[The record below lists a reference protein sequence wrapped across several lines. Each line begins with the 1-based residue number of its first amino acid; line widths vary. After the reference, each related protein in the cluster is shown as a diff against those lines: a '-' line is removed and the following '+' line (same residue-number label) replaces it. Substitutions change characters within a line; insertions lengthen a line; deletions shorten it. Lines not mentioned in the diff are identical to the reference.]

1 MDIEELRARAM
12 ASMPNKKRKRKQTPR
27 HPHSSGKFIS
37 TNNLFDTNGTQLQV
51 SSAVSVPL
59 CGRKEKDVF
68 LSSLQDLHPA
78 TRSPAAEEKDD
89 NLVIRFSD
97 GDSDSEGEE
106 QSWRVDRSEKDG
118 SSRENT
124 SGTSASQSL
133 AASSQMGTTASQ
145 QTPGMRNQMAMM
157 QKQLAAFRTTMSSA
171 VQVRGVT
178 SMVSGEGPPRL
189 SSCNKK
195 PIVGHNGSIGQKHA
209 FKPGSSVTKPSGS
222 DLENLRKQIATKEN
236 ELKLQRHIRSGKGQ
250 DTRSVPSGTFHT
262 AGIAESTTMSS
273 RGQISVSPTF
283 CKLTEGAPVKEIN
296 EEKQKVPKV
305 ILQQSEP
312 SLKVSTSSLQQQGW
326 QMSNDDIIDHSCTK
340 DGSSNGVPT
349 RESHAACSKRSV
361 AKGNPSGQKHL
372 KSAVS
377 INEEHKRATHPLTD
391 SIQEHCPRAENNRC
405 PAEFSMSMPA
415 EILIPYN
422 SSKRV
427 ISEDFDDTNNYNSL
441 KGEGS
446 KKRKLEDVSPAG
458 GQSRFGDPSQVHQKH
473 SSVEGFEQKA
483 DIRNLQTTSVFPVQE
498 SEDFCLT
505 KAHMK
510 FQEIGKQALN
520 KTVKVAHIEDG
531 LHNSK
536 SDVERTFGNDLMDA
550 KECIDGTGSYPFT
563 QEDGFNISHSMQLT
577 PVEPVCQNKTI
588 LETSADV
595 LCKGPE
601 QALKSGA
608 DSIVPSRD
616 VEWQDIRGPL
626 SNINTGLTGSHI
638 QDGLLRDVSISVQD
652 LMKQEEI
659 IDKDLEEA
667 RAHWSRCEIEEHLAW
682 KDYRKA
688 RGAVQ
693 AANQRCIYLHQ
704 KRERLSAQIRA
715 LGMRDY
721 TLEASPKGLHQ
732 SKEGLSSPQCFTA
745 HKDLSNFIYDAY
757 SNQDQFEALK
767 ANCYKLNDHGLDVDY
782 AVTSSSKDTFLSIE
796 QNSNGTLLTADMV
809 PNTTR
814 ELCIVDKKADQIK
827 IDVSE
832 CQVVAEQDQV
842 CVSCEPEV
850 FQMKTRQQTKMEE
863 ENAARRELKVEMTE
877 AFQKTQNCSSSLE
890 NPSSRETSLRPEL
903 LKLSG
908 TMEIWKHC
916 DHSSEKKNHL
926 DSVKGT
932 SAENDGNCGLVQ
944 RLPVTSEILSDEKR
958 SALIHCSYHDTMN
971 ISLPNRLPQRRELV
985 DQSPHS
991 ELGTDGA
998 LASKEHLVSDSISPT
1013 EKTKAEIS
1021 ASPGV
1026 VTSTESFHSQ
1036 NDDHEEY
1043 AIQLTGKHQPF
1054 ACHSSQSP
1062 ERLCEMPEEAVET
1075 TTVQHLV
1082 NTIDNDMRVDSVG
1095 TCHSDNSLASS
1106 IECQKI
1112 NVKRFTTPS
1121 SSMMYNKDK
1130 FEEMNEEKSH
1140 SGSSVDEGCAIEK
1153 ENTEVGRNSDEEH
1166 TTSGHFGGNTKREQ
1180 LELSDFAV
1188 IADLTVPGG
1197 SVSSCM
1203 GNMEDQDYTQQCV
1216 HSLTLRQGVAQKTL
1230 EENSSETKIK
1240 AVSTNY
1246 FDDASSQ
1253 SLKGDFWNSS
1263 SELKVVSHYPK
1274 DVLST
1279 AQGMLANA
1287 SGKKTQPILQISPE
1301 HVPKFIIYESP
1312 LDMFKSHRIYADLI
1326 TANGVPDKLIT
1337 RSHVI
1342 NPFWPLCNFEHRG
1355 KCNNE
1360 DCPWQHAKDYN
1371 LTPSQVLEQL
1381 NKYSNDDIDGLF
1393 GHHELKSHG
1402 NKDLQVYSEAIGSSN
1417 FPCRTIVEQSAVS
1430 RSLLHHSTSSYGLKV
1445 PVYRIGPHLLK
1456 ADSPMVGTLIGRG
1469 TWRFWKL
1476 GFCQSFSIPFAIQR
1490 LLPSDMPC
1498 LHSAAVREWML
1509 GNNSRLPTCL
1519 YTSSAIGKPDDTQ
1532 KHIFRGLGDV
1542 ECWLELAID
1551 SMNIDSNIDKSDGR
1565 KKALYVLS
1573 RAIEINPNSVAVW
1586 VAYLHIFYRK
1596 EKVTGTDDMF
1606 HHAVQHNKCSYEL
1619 WLLFIN
1625 SRLQI
1630 DQRLE
1635 AYKSAI
1641 TALCQNVCADENHDK
1656 STGPFVLDIVLQM
1669 LNFLSM
1675 SDRKHKAM
1683 TWIDELLYC
1692 SSENYGKGQSEFI
1705 SISTV
1710 LPYLRKLD
1718 ACVLMVCCT
1727 YFRVYGKLPKAIV
1740 GRLEFEQELPFDVVW
1755 DNCPLSEVSK
1765 DNAVKLMDFAVSSL
1779 SECCTHDSLESW
1791 KNDKDALLAVHA
1803 LVVNHVKFVSAFE
1816 GLTSAHNLC
1825 CQYRKLYPTCVELIS
1840 SCIESHCGDDTAGIS
1855 VFQESLI
1862 NWPDNKPGIQ
1872 RLWNLFVHYALKS
1885 KGVDFAKDLSNQWFC
1900 DMDQN
1905 KMVDSVISLKGAGYR
1920 MFNPSDNTVD
1930 KQGVE
1935 ESKEKKKEAHHFF
1948 ARTDIDQR
1956 CSSQEL
1962 MFGLLNLAMHR
1973 LLNND
1978 AKEAQSAVDQA
1989 LKVASDDRD
1998 VKHCIRGYAAL
2009 AFFGF
2014 PEGFET
2020 IKNGFDT
2027 RMLQVLDK
2035 CFQESQLFPVAKPLS
2050 RAFSEKIKK
2059 PKIRLFIDNLL
2070 GSIPVDSSLLNS
2082 VIDIWYGPSLLPK
2095 KFGALK
2101 NLVDFV
2107 EGLLELAP
2115 ANLNLV
2121 LSISR
2126 LIGQRYNSQSMSST
2140 ASLLWASSLL
2150 VNSLFQSF
2158 PVAPEDTWIE
2168 VGTFLGLLDIDI
2180 ILEEFY
2186 QKALS
2191 VHPFSITLWHSFL
2204 NFRQHT
2210 DDLGGVVEAAKQ
2222 RGIVLD

>member
-12 ASMPNKKRKRKQTPR
+12 ASMPNKKRKRKPPPP
-27 HPHSSGKFIS
+27 HPISSGKFIS
-37 TNNLFDTNGTQLQV
+37 TNNLFDRNGTQLQV
-51 SSAVSVPL
+51 SSALSVPL
-59 CGRKEKDVF
+59 CGRKENDVF

-78 TRSPAAEEKDD
+78 IRSPAAEEKDD

-133 AASSQMGTTASQ
+133 AASSQMATTTSQ
-145 QTPGMRNQMAMM
+145 QTPGMRKQMAMV

-178 SMVSGEGPPRL
+178 SMASGEGPLRQ

-209 FKPGSSVTKPSGS
+209 FKPGSSVTKPSGT
-222 DLENLRKQIATKEN
+222 DLENLRKQIETKEN

-250 DTRSVPSGTFHT
+250 DTRSIPGGTFHT
-262 AGIAESTTMSS
+262 AGIADSTTMSS
-273 RGQISVSPTF
+273 RGQNSVSPTF
-283 CKLTEGAPVKEIN
+283 SKLIEGAPVKEIN
-296 EEKQKVPKV
+296 EEKQKIPNV
-305 ILQQSEP
+305 ILQELEP
-312 SLKVSTSSLQQQGW
+312 SLKVSTSSLQQQRW
-326 QMSNDDIIDHSCTK
+326 QIPNVDIDHSCTK
-340 DGSSNGVPT
+340 DGSRSGVHT

-361 AKGNPSGQKHL
+361 AKVNPSGQKHL

-377 INEEHKRATHPLTD
+377 INEEHIRATHALPD
-391 SIQEHCPRAENNRC
+391 SIQEHCTRVENNRS

-422 SSKRV
+422 PSKHV
-427 ISEDFDDTNNYNSL
+427 ISEDFDHTNNYNSL

-458 GQSRFGDPSQVHQKH
+458 AQSFFGDASQVHQKR

-483 DIRNLQTTSVFPVQE
+483 DIRNLQGMPVFPVQE
-498 SEDFCLT
+498 SEDFCLG
-505 KAHMK
+505 KARMQ

-536 SDVERTFGNDLMDA
+536 SGVERIVGNDLMDA
-550 KECIDGTGSYPFT
+550 KECMDGTGCHPFT
-563 QEDGFNISHSMQLT
+563 QEVSFNISHSMQLT
-577 PVEPVCQNKTI
+577 PTEPVCQNKNVV
-588 LETSADV
+588 ETSADV

-616 VEWQDIRGPL
+616 VEWQDRRGPL
-626 SNINTGLTGSHI
+626 SNSNTGLTGSHI
-638 QDGLLRDVSISVQD
+638 QDGLLRDMSISVQD

-667 RAHWSRCEIEEHLAW
+667 RAHRSRCEIEEQLVW

-688 RGAVQ
+688 FGAVQ

-715 LGMRDY
+715 LGMGDY
-721 TLEASPKGLHQ
+721 TLEAYPKGLHQ
-732 SKEGLSSPQCFTA
+732 SKEGLSSLQFLTA
-745 HKDLSNFIYDAY
+745 HNFINNAY

-767 ANCYKLNDHGLDVDY
+767 QNRYKLNDHGLDVDY

-796 QNSNGTLLTADMV
+796 QNSNGTLLTTDTV

-832 CQVVAEQDQV
+832 CQVEAEQDQV
-842 CVSCEPEV
+842 IVSCEPEV
-850 FQMKTRQQTKMEE
+850 FQTRTRQQSKMKEE
-863 ENAARRELKVEMTE
+863 HAVRRELKVEITE
-877 AFQKTQNCSSSLE
+877 GFPTTQTCSSSLQ
-890 NPSSRETSLRPEL
+890 NPSSHETSLKPEL
-903 LKLSG
+903 LTLAG
-908 TMEIWKHC
+908 AMEIRKHC
-916 DHSSEKKNHL
+916 DHSSEKRNHL
-926 DSVKGT
+926 LESVKGT
-932 SAENDGNCGLVQ
+932 SVENDGNCGLVE
-944 RLPVTSEILSDEKR
+944 RLPVASKILSDEKT
-958 SALIHCSYHDTMN
+958 SALVHCSYNDAMN
-971 ISLPNRLPQRRELV
+971 ILLPNCLPQRRELV
-985 DQSPHS
+985 NQFPHS
-991 ELGTDGA
+991 EHGADGA
-998 LASKEHLVSDSISPT
+998 FASKEHLVSGSLSPT
-1013 EKTKAEIS
+1013 EKTKEEIT
-1021 ASPGV
+1021 ASPGAE
-1026 VTSTESFHSQ
+1026 TSTESFHSQ

-1043 AIQLTGKHQPF
+1043 VIQLTGKQQPF
-1054 ACHSSQSP
+1054 ACHPSQSP
-1062 ERLCEMPEEAVET
+1062 ERPCEMPGEAVET
-1075 TTVQHLV
+1075 TTVQHLG
-1082 NTIDNDMRVDSVG
+1082 NTIDNDMQEDSAG

-1112 NVKRFTTPS
+1112 NVNRFTMPS

-1130 FEEMNEEKSH
+1130 LEEMNEEKSN
-1140 SGSSVDEGCAIEK
+1140 SGSSVDEGCAIKK
-1153 ENTEVGRNSDEEH
+1153 ENTVWKNSDEEH
-1166 TTSGHFGGNTKREQ
+1166 ATSGHFGGNTKCAQ
-1180 LELSDFAV
+1180 LEMSDFAV

-1197 SVSSCM
+1197 SVSCM
-1203 GNMEDQDYTQQCV
+1203 SNMEDQDYTQQCV
-1216 HSLTLRQGVAQKTL
+1216 HSVTLRQGVAQKTL

-1240 AVSTNY
+1240 AVITNC
-1246 FDDASSQ
+1246 FKEASSQ

-1263 SELKVVSHYPK
+1263 SELKVVSHYQK

-1279 AQGMLANA
+1279 AHGMLANA
-1287 SGKKTQPILQISPE
+1287 SGKKAQSILQISPE
-1301 HVPKFIIYESP
+1301 HVTKFILYESP
-1312 LDMFKSHRIYADLI
+1312 LDMFKSHRIYSDLI

-1360 DCPWQHAKDYN
+1360 DCLWQHAKDYN

-1381 NKYSNDDIDGLF
+1381 NKYSNDDIDGSF

-1402 NKDLQVYSEAIGSSN
+1402 NKELQVCSGAIGSSN

-1456 ADSPMVGTLIGRG
+1456 ADSPMVGNLIARG

-1596 EKVTGTDDMF
+1596 EKVIGTDDMF
-1606 HHAVQHNKCSYEL
+1606 HHAVLHNKCSYEL

-1625 SRLQI
+1625 SRLQM

-1641 TALCQNVCADENHDK
+1641 TALCQNACADEIRDK

-1675 SDRKHKAM
+1675 SDCKHKAM
-1683 TWIDELLYC
+1683 LWIDELLYC

-1705 SISTV
+1705 SIFTV

-1755 DNCPLSEVSK
+1755 DNCPLSEVSR

-1779 SECCTHDSLESW
+1779 SECCTDDSIESW

-1825 CQYRKLYPTCVELIS
+1825 CKYKKLYPTCVELIS

-1872 RLWNLFVHYALKS
+1872 CLWNLFVHYALKL

-1905 KMVDSVISLKGAGYR
+1905 KMVDSIISLKGAGYR
-1920 MFNPSDNTVD
+1920 MFNPSDSAVD
-1930 KQGVE
+1930 KQGVK
-1935 ESKEKKKEAHHFF
+1935 ESKEKRKEAHHFF

-1998 VKHCIRGYAAL
+1998 VKHCVRGYASL
-2009 AFFGF
+2009 AFSGF

-2070 GSIPVDSSLLNS
+2070 GSIHVDSSLLNS
-2082 VIDIWYGPSLLPK
+2082 VIEVWYGPSLLPK

-2101 NLVDFV
+2101 ELVDFV

-2126 LIGQRYNSQSMSST
+2126 LIGQRYNSQSMSSM

-2158 PVAPEDTWIE
+2158 PVAPEDTWLE
-2168 VGTFLGLLDIDI
+2168 VVNFLGLLDIDI

-2204 NFRQHT
+2204 NFRQRS
-2210 DDLGGVVEAAKQ
+2210 DDIGGVVEAAKQ

>member
-12 ASMPNKKRKRKQTPR
+12 ASMPNKKKKRKQQAPR
-27 HPHSSGKFIS
+27 PLSSGKFLS
-37 TNNLFDTNGTQLQV
+37 TNNLLDTNGTQVQV
-51 SSAVSVPL
+51 SGALSVPL

-78 TRSPAAEEKDD
+78 ARSPAAEEKDD

-97 GDSDSEGEE
+97 GDSDSEGQE
-106 QSWRVDRSEKDG
+106 QSWKVDQREKDG

-133 AASSQMGTTASQ
+133 AASSQVATTTSQ

-157 QKQLAAFRTTMSSA
+157 QKQLAAIRTTMSSA
-171 VQVRGVT
+171 VQVRGAT
-178 SMVSGEGPPRL
+178 SMVSGEGQPRQ
-189 SSCNKK
+189 SSCNRK
-195 PIVGHNGSIGQKHA
+195 PVVGHNGLIGQKHV
-209 FKPGSSVTKPSGS
+209 FKPGSSVTKPSGI

-250 DTRSVPSGTFHT
+250 DTRSVPSGTLHT
-262 AGIAESTTMSS
+262 TGIAESTTMSS
-273 RGQISVSPTF
+273 GEQISVSPTF
-283 CKLTEGAPVKEIN
+283 SKLTERASVKEIN

-305 ILQQSEP
+305 ILQELPDP
-312 SLKVSTSSLQQQGW
+312 SLKVSKSSLQQQRR
-326 QMSNDDIIDHSCTK
+326 QMSNVDMDHSCTK
-340 DGSSNGVPT
+340 DGPSIGVPT
-349 RESHAACSKRSV
+349 RDSNAACSKRSV
-361 AKGNPSGQKHL
+361 AEVKLSGQKH
-372 KSAVS
+372 
-377 INEEHKRATHPLTD
+377 
-391 SIQEHCPRAENNRC
+391 RC
-405 PAEFSMSMPA
+405 PVELSMSVPA
-415 EILIPYN
+415 EVLIPYN
-422 SSKRV
+422 PSERV
-427 ISEDFDDTNNYNSL
+427 ISQDFHHTNNYYSL

-446 KKRKLEDVSPAG
+446 KKRKLEDASPAE
-458 GQSRFGDPSQVHQKH
+458 GQSFFGDASQVCQKH
-473 SSVEGFEQKA
+473 SSVEGFEKKA
-483 DIRNLQTTSVFPVQE
+483 DIINLRATSGFPVQE
-498 SEDFCLT
+498 SEDFCLA
-505 KAHMK
+505 KAHMES
-510 FQEIGKQALN
+510 QEIERQALN
-520 KTVKVAHIEDG
+520 KRVKVAHIEDC
-531 LHNSK
+531 HQNSK
-536 SDVERTFGNDLMDA
+536 SDFEQTHVNYLKDA
-550 KECIDGTGSYPFT
+550 KVCMDRTGGYPST
-563 QEDGFNISHSMQLT
+563 QDVSFNIAHSMQLN
-577 PVEPVCQNKTI
+577 PAEPVCQNKTI
-588 LETSADV
+588 LETSADFP
-595 LCKGPE
+595 CKGPE
-601 QALKSGA
+601 QTLKSGA

-616 VEWQDIRGPL
+616 VVEWQDRIGPL
-626 SNINTGLTGSHI
+626 SNSNTGLTDSHI
-638 QDGLLRDVSISVQD
+638 KDGLLWDAGISVQD

-667 RAHWSRCEIEEHLAW
+667 RAHRNICEIEEQMAW

-688 RGAVQ
+688 WGAVQ
-693 AANQRCIYLHQ
+693 AANERYIYLHQ
-704 KRERLSAQIRA
+704 KRERLSAQIHA

-721 TLEASPKGLHQ
+721 SLEGSPKRLHQ
-732 SKEGLSSPQCFTA
+732 IKEGLSSPQCFTG
-745 HKDLSNFIYDAY
+745 HKDLSNFTYDTHF
-757 SNQDQFEALK
+757 SQDHFEALK
-767 ANCYKLNDHGLDVDY
+767 QKRYKPNDLGLGVDY
-782 AVTSSSKDTFLSIE
+782 AVTSSSNDTFLSNERDSI
-796 QNSNGTLLTADMV
+796 GTLLIADMV

-814 ELCIVDKKADQIK
+814 ELCVVDKKVDQIK

-832 CQVVAEQDQV
+832 CRVVAEQDQV
-842 CVSCEPEV
+842 IVSCEPEV
-850 FQMKTRQQTKMEE
+850 FQMRKGQQRKMEE
-863 ENAARRELKVEMTE
+863 EHAVSRELKLEMIE
-877 AFQKTQNCSSSLE
+877 AFQKTQTCSNSLQ
-890 NPSSRETSLRPEL
+890 NPSSHETSLRPEL

-908 TMEIWKHC
+908 TMEICKQS
-916 DHSSEKKNHL
+916 DQSSKKRNHSL

-932 SAENDGNCGLVQ
+932 SVENDGNCGVLR
-944 RLPVTSEILSDEKR
+944 RLPVIPEILSDEKR
-958 SALIHCSYHDTMN
+958 SALVQCSYHDNMN
-971 ISLPNRLPQRRELV
+971 IVLPKRLPQRRELV
-985 DQSPHS
+985 NQFSDS
-991 ELGTDGA
+991 ELGVNAA
-998 LASKEHLVSDSISPT
+998 LASKEHLVSDSLSPT
-1013 EKTKAEIS
+1013 EKRKEEDT
-1021 ASPGV
+1021 ASPGAE
-1026 VTSTESFHSQ
+1026 TNTESFHSQ

-1043 AIQLTGKHQPF
+1043 DIQLTGNHQLF
-1054 ACHSSQSP
+1054 ACHHSQSL
-1062 ERLCEMPEEAVET
+1062 ERLCEMPGEVVET
-1075 TTVQHLV
+1075 TTVRHLG
-1082 NTIDNDMRVDSVG
+1082 NTIGNDMQEDSAG

-1106 IECQKI
+1106 IECQKV
-1112 NVKRFTTPS
+1112 NDKRFTTAL
-1121 SSMMYNKDK
+1121 SSMTYNKDK
-1130 FEEMNEEKSH
+1130 VEEMNEEKSH
-1140 SGSSVDEGCAIEK
+1140 SGSSVDEGCALEK
-1153 ENTEVGRNSDEEH
+1153 ENTLIWKNSDEEH
-1166 TTSGHFGGNTKREQ
+1166 ATSGNFGGNTKCEQ

-1197 SVSSCM
+1197 SVA
-1203 GNMEDQDYTQQCV
+1203 NMEDQDDTQQCV
-1216 HSLTLRQGVAQKTL
+1216 HSFTLRHGVAQKIL

-1240 AVSTNY
+1240 AVSTNCCE
-1246 FDDASSQ
+1246 DASSQ
-1253 SLKGDFWNSS
+1253 SPKGEYLMPS

-1274 DVLST
+1274 DLLST
-1279 AQGMLANA
+1279 THGMLANA
-1287 SGKKTQPILQISPE
+1287 SGKKAQPILQISPE
-1301 HVPKFIIYESP
+1301 HVPKFVLYESP
-1312 LDMFKSHRIYADLI
+1312 LDMFKSHRIYSDLI

-1337 RSHVI
+1337 CSHVI

-1381 NKYSNDDIDGLF
+1381 NKYSNDDMDGSF
-1393 GHHELKSHG
+1393 GHQELKSHR
-1402 NKDLQVYSEAIGSSN
+1402 NKDLQIYSEAATKEAIGSSK
-1417 FPCRTIVEQSAVS
+1417 FLCKVTVEKFAVS
-1430 RSLLHHSTSSYGLKV
+1430 RSLLHHSIGSYGLKV

-1456 ADSPMVGTLIGRG
+1456 ADSPMVGTLIACS

-1519 YTSSAIGKPDDTQ
+1519 YTSSVIGKPDDTQ
-1532 KHIFRGLGDV
+1532 KHLFRGLGDI

-1586 VAYLHIFYRK
+1586 MAYLHIFYRK
-1596 EKVTGTDDMF
+1596 EKVIGTDDMF
-1606 HHAVQHNKCSYEL
+1606 HLAVQHNKGSYEL

-1625 SRLQI
+1625 SRLQL

-1641 TALCQNVCADENHDK
+1641 IALCQNVGADENHDK
-1656 STGPFVLDIVLQM
+1656 SISPFVLDIVLQM

-1675 SDRKHKAM
+1675 SVYKHKAM

-1692 SSENYGKGQSEFI
+1692 SSENYGKEQSEFI

-1710 LPYLRKLD
+1710 LPYLRKKD

-1740 GRLEFEQELPFDVVW
+1740 GRLEFEQELPFDVDW
-1755 DNCPLSEVSK
+1755 HNCQLSEVFR
-1765 DNAVKLMDFAVSSL
+1765 DNARKLMDFAVSSL
-1779 SECCTHDSLESW
+1779 SECCAHDSLESW
-1791 KNDKDALLAVHA
+1791 KNDKDTLLTVHA

-1825 CQYRKLYPTCVELIS
+1825 CHYRKLYPTCVELVLVS
-1840 SCIESHCGDDTAGIS
+1840 SCIESHCGGDIANIN
-1855 VFQESLI
+1855 VFQESI
-1862 NWPDNKPGIQ
+1862 FNWPDNKPGIQ
-1872 RLWNLFVHYALKS
+1872 SLWNLFVHYGLDS
-1885 KGVDFAKDLSNQWFC
+1885 KGVDFAKDVSNQWFC
-1900 DMDQN
+1900 YMDQN
-1905 KMVDSVISLKGAGYR
+1905 KMLDSIISLKGAGYH
-1920 MFNPSDNTVD
+1920 MFCPSEHEVD

-1935 ESKEKKKEAHHFF
+1935 ESKDKRKEAHHFF

-1956 CSSQEL
+1956 CWSQEL

-1973 LLNND
+1973 LLNNN
-1978 AKEAQSAVDQA
+1978 AKEAQTAADQA

-1998 VKHCIRGYAAL
+1998 VKHCIREYAAL

-2014 PEGFET
+2014 PEEFET

-2035 CFQESQLFPVAKPLS
+2035 CFQDSQLFPVAKPLS

-2059 PKIRLFIDNLL
+2059 PKIRLFFDNLL
-2070 GSIPVDSSLLNS
+2070 GPIPLDSSLLNS
-2082 VIDIWYGPSLLPK
+2082 VIEIWYGPSLLPK

-2101 NLVDFV
+2101 DLVDFV

-2121 LSISR
+2121 LSMSR
-2126 LIGQRYNSQSMSST
+2126 LIGQRYNSQSMSSM
-2140 ASLLWASSLL
+2140 AALLWASSLL
-2150 VNSLFQSF
+2150 INSIFQSF
-2158 PVAPEDTWIE
+2158 PVAHEDTWIE
-2168 VGTFLGLLDIDI
+2168 VGNFLELLDIDI

-2204 NFRQHT
+2204 NFRQRT
-2210 DDLGGVVEAAKQ
+2210 DNLGGVVEAAKQ